1 MAQTPPII
9 QDGILNYQLDGQPA
23 QVMVDSADWYG
34 WLEAAST
41 FTFRSEDGSFTAHK
55 ERAGNRRGRSYWR
68 AYCTRQGQLQRI
80 YLGQSE
86 ALTLPRLQSV
96 AARLLGMRG
105 GETVLTV
112 QVQDLEA
119 VPRPPAVSSAQASL
133 RRGPNPSFQK
143 PAEPQETAPQGE
155 SVAPWRS
162 TLPVPL
168 TSFFGREREVAAVA
182 ALLRQTFVRLV
193 TLTGTGGVGKTRL
206 ALHLAAEGGDTFAD
220 GVCFVSLAPVSDP
233 EQVMP
238 VIAKALGL
246 WEAGDRPLLDHV
258 RDYLREKHLLLL
270 LDNFEQVAA
279 ASPQLVALLVSCP
292 RLHLLVTSRA
302 ALHLSGEYEFPVPPL
317 STPDPTH
324 LPEQQVLAQ
333 VAAVCLFVERTH
345 AIQPAFQLTQAN
357 ACTIAEICVRLDGL
371 PLAIELAAAR
381 IKLLPPQA
389 LLHRLSHRL
398 DLLTGGARD
407 LPIRQQ
413 TLRNTIQWSY
423 NLLSRE
429 EQRLF
434 RRLSVFVGGC
444 GLEAL
449 TTIAQATAHAGD
461 EDGQPLP
468 QLLEGVASLIDKSL
482 VHQTE
487 QEGEEP
493 RLLMLETIRE
503 YGLECLQAHSELE
516 AAREAHAAYYLH
528 LVEEAHT
535 HLFSAETIRWLDL
548 LEREYANIRTAFL
561 WYLERREDQTES
573 GVEMA
578 ARMGSVLWRFWTV
591 RGYLNEGR
599 TLLER
604 VLAAGERSGATV
616 QAKALLA
623 LGTLLWRQS
632 DYARIRELDEKQLFL
647 FQQSGDQQGVAHTLI
662 SLAGFAHK
670 QRDYARS
677 RSLAEESLA
686 MCRAE
691 GDTWWTAF
699 ILLGL
704 GRLAYDQDEHVRAQ
718 HLLEESQVLYRTL
731 GYVGDIAW
739 PLIYLARNAI
749 AQGEPERACSW
760 LEEALALCR
769 EAGNK
774 WGLARALSLLGRQA
788 LEQGEVDRAHALLTE
803 CSLLN
808 QELGN
813 RRHTAWSLFLLAT
826 SVVLQGDIAQAR
838 TLYEQSLAV
847 ATALGHWELKAACL
861 QGLAVALTAQAHLLA
876 AARLWGA
883 AETLLQNSATT
894 LPHVL
899 RASAERAQAR
909 ARTQLGDKVFAQA
922 LAEGRTMTAEQAL
935 AWQPAIAP
943 QQAHLSTH
951 SSPTAPTR
959 PASSPAGLTTRE
971 VEVLRLVAQ
980 GLTDAQVAERLVI
993 SHRTVTT
1000 HLSSIY
1006 NKLGSNSRAAAARFA
1021 AEHQLI

>member
-1 MAQTPPII
+1 MCYTVRESLFGCRWQSREAAMVQVSPII
-9 QDGILNYQLDGQPA
+9 QDGILTDLRDGSPVQI
-23 QVMVDSADWYG
+23 VVDSPGWYA
-34 WLEAAST
+34 WLASAST

-96 AARLLGMRG
+96 AARLFDMRG
-105 GETVLTV
+105 GETGLAV
-112 QVQDLEA
+112 QAQDLEA
-119 VPRPPAVSSAQASL
+119 VPRSPAVSSAQVSL
-133 RRGPNPSFQK
+133 RRGTTPSFHK

-155 SVAPWRS
+155 SVQPGRAK
-162 TLPVPL
+162 LPVPL

-182 ALLRQTFVRLV
+182 ALLRQTSVRLV

-206 ALHLAAEGGDTFAD
+206 ALHVAAEGGDTFAD
-220 GVCFVSLAPVSDP
+220 GVCFVSLAPISDP
-233 EQVMP
+233 GQVMP
-238 VIAKALGL
+238 AIAKALGL
-246 WEAGDRPLLDHV
+246 WEALDRPLLDHV

-279 ASPQLVALLVSCP
+279 ASPQLAALLVFCP

-317 STPDPTH
+317 SPPDLTQ
-324 LPEQQVLAQ
+324 LPEHQALAQ
-333 VAAVCLFVERTH
+333 VAAVRLFVERAH

-357 ACTIAEICVRLDGL
+357 ARSIAEICVRLDGL

-398 DLLTGGARD
+398 DLLIGGARD

-423 NLLSRE
+423 DLLSRE

-444 GLEAL
+444 GLETL
-449 TTIAQATAHAGD
+449 TTIVQATAHAGD
-461 EDGQPLP
+461 EDGQPLS

-482 VHQTE
+482 VQQTE

-493 RLLMLETIRE
+493 RLLMFETIRE

-516 AAREAHAAYYLH
+516 AAREAHAACYLH

-535 HLFSAETIRWLDL
+535 HLFSAETVRWLDL

-561 WYLERREDQTES
+561 WYVERREDQTES
-573 GVEMA
+573 SVEMA

-591 RGYLNEGR
+591 RGYLHEGR

-647 FQQSGDQQGVAHTLI
+647 FQQSGDQLGVAHTLI

-699 ILLGL
+699 ILLRL
-704 GRLAYDQDEHVRAQ
+704 GRLAYDEDEYVTAQ
-718 HLLEESQVLYRTL
+718 HLLEESQVHC
-731 GYVGDIAW
+731 G
-739 PLIYLARNAI
+739 P
-749 AQGEPERACSW
+749 
-760 LEEALALCR
+760 
-769 EAGNK
+769 
-774 WGLARALSLLGRQA
+774 
-788 LEQGEVDRAHALLTE
+788 
-803 CSLLN
+803 
-808 QELGN
+808 
-813 RRHTAWSLFLLAT
+813 
-826 SVVLQGDIAQAR
+826 
-838 TLYEQSLAV
+838 
-847 ATALGHWELKAACL
+847 
-861 QGLAVALTAQAHLLA
+861 
-876 AARLWGA
+876 
-883 AETLLQNSATT
+883 
-894 LPHVL
+894 
-899 RASAERAQAR
+899 
-909 ARTQLGDKVFAQA
+909 
-922 LAEGRTMTAEQAL
+922 
-935 AWQPAIAP
+935 
-943 QQAHLSTH
+943 
-951 SSPTAPTR
+951 
-959 PASSPAGLTTRE
+959 
-971 VEVLRLVAQ
+971 
-980 GLTDAQVAERLVI
+980 
-993 SHRTVTT
+993 
-1000 HLSSIY
+1000 
-1006 NKLGSNSRAAAARFA
+1006 
-1021 AEHQLI
+1021 